1 MAEAKNKSSNIT
13 KLDESTDGIRGAI
26 TMNEDVVA
34 TIAGL
39 AARDIKGIHSL
50 GKSRLVPFGES
61 SPTRG
66 VAAEVGTKQAALD
79 LDVVINYGCD
89 IKKVAQ
95 QLREEIVE
103 QVKLMAGRDVIEVN
117 IHVIDIKLPETPS
130 SPAKDENPR
139 VI

>member
-1 MAEAKNKSSNIT
+1 MATKKTETRSSNVT
-13 KLDESTDGIRGAI
+13 TLDEQKDGIRGKI

-50 GKSRLVPFGES
+50 GKSSLINFGD

-66 VAAEVGTKQAALD
+66 VEAEVGDKQAALD
-79 LDVVINYGCD
+79 LDVAVNYGCD

-95 QLREEIVE
+95 QLRREIAD
-103 QVKLMAGRDVIEVN
+103 QVMQMAGRDVIEVN
-117 IHVIDIKLPETPS
+117 IHVVDIKLPEEEAPVVEES
-130 SPAKDENPR
+130 PR